1 MLKYDGK
8 EYRNL
13 EEQVAKNKSD
23 IEYLYDSQ
31 GVLNEFGIKVVG
43 VVSVVD
49 LLPQSAVDY
58 GDAYAVGT
66 EPPYDLWIWTRANNV
81 HPTDYWFNIG
91 EFPLAGPQ
99 GPVGPTGPQGIQGE
113 RGVQGPQGIQ
123 GIQGI
128 AGATG
133 LQGPQGPQG
142 IQGPKGD
149 QGNPGE
155 GFRVV
160 GTLSNTSQLPDPAT
174 TPQSDAYLVTIDG
187 AYHLYLL
194 VGDTTL
200 LWTDCGR
207 IEGVQGPQGIQGIQG
222 PQGPKGD
229 TGDTGPKGDQGIQG
243 VQGVQGN
250 TGATGVGISSI
261 VLDNGTA
268 VSGGTQYVMTITYT
282 DNTTATQTFIAPIGP
297 TPSLDGVV
305 AKTITASQIYGTN
318 SSGNQ
323 TTLGYQSSQTDSA
336 YKILQ
341 RDNNGDVLVPTTPS
355 SNNGAVSKSYV
366 DKISDYSTNE
376 VAIGKWIDG
385 STLYR
390 KVFNYATADTNQQWG
405 NVEDLASLNIKA
417 VIKIYGMI
425 SDGHNVNVLP
435 VSEGQYYRN
444 LRYSEETKWLQHINN
459 GFNNASGYI
468 AIEYTKS

>member
-23 IEYLYDSQ
+23 IEFLFDSQ

-49 LLPQSAVDY
+49 LLPQSAEDY
-58 GDAYAVGT
+58 GDAYAVGV
-66 EPPYDLWIWTRANNV
+66 EPPYELYIWTRANNV

-91 EFPLAGPQ
+91 EFPLTGPQ

-113 RGVQGPQGIQ
+113 RGVQGPQGVQ

-133 LQGPQGPQG
+133 QQGPQGAQGVQGPQGPQG
-142 IQGPKGD
+142 D
-149 QGNPGE
+149 PGE

-207 IEGVQGPQGIQGIQG
+207 IEGVQGPQGVQGIQG

-243 VQGVQGN
+243 VQGPQGN
-250 TGATGVGISSI
+250 TGATGVGIQSI
-261 VLDNGTA
+261 TLDNGTA
-268 VSGGTQYVMTITYT
+268 VTGGTQYVMTITYT

-297 TPSLDGVV
+297 TPSLDSVV
-305 AKTITASQIYGTN
+305 QKTTIGSRIYGTT
-318 SSGNQ
+318 SSGTQ
-323 TTLGYQSSQTDSA
+323 TTLSYGA
-336 YKILQ
+336 AILGGIIVQ
-341 RDNNGDVLVPTTPS
+341 RKSNEQIAVPTTPS
-355 SNNGAVSKSYV
+355 GNNDATSKSYV
-366 DKISDYSTNE
+366 NGSMNDLVKIFE
-376 VAIGKWIDG
+376 VEATIGGQNSRVWV
-385 STLYR
+385 T
-390 KVFNYATADTNQQWG
+390 ATIESG
-405 NVEDLASLNIKA
+405 YKFLC
-417 VIKIYGMI
+417 
-425 SDGHNVNVLP
+425 
-435 VSEGQYYRN
+435 
-444 LRYSEETKWLQHINN
+444 WLQPNT
-459 GFNNASGYI
+459 SGWLGSVYPEFAYSSSVYFYNPSTGSGTI
-468 AIEYTKS
+468 HCPYLCIKNF

>member
-23 IEYLYDSQ
+23 IEFLYDSQ

-49 LLPQSAVDY
+49 LLPQSAEDY

-66 EPPYDLWIWTRANNV
+66 EPPYTLYIWTRANNV

-91 EFPLAGPQ
+91 SFPLAGPQ

-133 LQGPQGPQG
+133 QQGPQGAQGVQGPQG
-142 IQGPKGD
+142 VQGD
-149 QGNPGE
+149 PGE

-160 GTLSNTSQLPDPAT
+160 GTLSNTSQLPDPTT

-194 VGDTTL
+194 VGDETL

-229 TGDTGPKGDQGIQG
+229 TGDTGAKGDQGIQG
-243 VQGVQGN
+243 VQGPQGN

-261 VLDNGTA
+261 TLDGGTTVA
-268 VSGGTQYVMTITYT
+268 SGTQYVMTITYT
-282 DNTTATQTFIAPIGP
+282 DSSTATQTFIAPIGP
-297 TPSLDGVV
+297 TPAVDGFVE
-305 AKTITASQIYGTN
+305 KTTSASKIYGTDIN
-318 SSGNQ
+318 GDP
-323 TTLGYQSSQTDSA
+323 TTLTYGTASTADY
-336 YKILQ
+336 IVQ
-341 RDNNGDVLVPTTPS
+341 RKNDGQITVPTTPS
-355 SNNGAVSKSYV
+355 ASTDATSKSYV
-366 DKISDYSTNE
+366 DTERRTELLYL
-376 VAIGKWIDG
+376 G
-385 STLYR
+385 STADNTDYAMHDSIANYKWLVVRYCASSTTWAWG
-390 KVFNYATADTNQQWG
+390 VFNCSMIIEQDSSWYG
-405 NVEDLASLNIKA
+405 NLVTGDNGWLGFYIKA
-417 VIKIYGMI
+417 NTPSTFHIKSRS
-425 SDGHNVNVLP
+425 SDTT
-435 VSEGQYYRN
+435 SDN
-444 LRYSEETKWLQHINN
+444 LWICGIK
-459 GFNNASGYI
+459 
-468 AIEYTKS
+468 